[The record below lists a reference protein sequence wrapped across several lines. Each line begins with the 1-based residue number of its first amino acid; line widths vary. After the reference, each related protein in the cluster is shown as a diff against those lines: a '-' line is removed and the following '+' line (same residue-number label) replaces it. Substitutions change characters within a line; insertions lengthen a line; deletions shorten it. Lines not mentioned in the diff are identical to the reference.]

1 MPAAVRAYPMLAA
14 SVALA
19 VGPSPAGAGAPPPGR
34 SAPAEPPGGL
44 LCRDGLP
51 DREPDAVPRT
61 EVAEHPLQQRPV
73 LRIKFGASRVAH
85 ARRFCETLVGIAR
98 STLNQN
104 SGVWCGS

>member
-73 LRIKFGASRVAH
+73 LQH
-85 ARRFCETLVGIAR
+85 HETEGPFIVSLPPGIHRDPFDLERECA
-98 STLNQN
+98 
-104 SGVWCGS
+104 